1 MATYLISKEEFVTLY
16 KYGSLHVRKTSCS
29 NEPNMESDI
38 DTLLSQ
44 SDVFEYAQ
52 ERLFLTADGES
63 SEVLEMTSV
72 TGIYPLDSISKR
84 VLEGEFN
91 GKIVFNDPVFEDK
104 VKRFLTEGTGRYKAL
119 KGIKALFGIFGIQE
133 EPEEEIVNEILKGLS
148 FRRQWKYYDIPLDRR
163 SPWSM
168 LIAYDR
174 YRNYPNNG
182 ATGYFFDM
190 IDAFLYGAF
199 PREDL
204 LGFDE
209 DIVRDLSGSVYKE
222 LEILR
227 GERFRDVASKI
238 SSREDLKI
246 NASIEKTYGSAFLPA
261 LFFLVKD
268 RIRKGG
274 DELTVENIAF
284 LRYVGKEY
292 PELFPRLLT
301 LIGGFFGYSWVY
313 DRYYEALG
321 MPFVKNRLELKPLQE
336 EAAETET
343 EEAKPVEDE
352 EKTETGQKPADEPV
366 EESPTEPAD
375 AQDEKEEAPVVSDSP
390 DADEPKQEGAENPE
404 DEAAIPAEESPKKME
419 EAVVPEEK
427 PGPVTG
433 SASDVKELEEKK
445 EETAPEDFA
454 EPEEESAPE
463 IVEPA
468 EEKAEDIVQHQPSVQ
483 DDDEETIEDVF
494 GARLS
499 FTEFATEVYKRS
511 ISSIRK
517 NKSLREKR
525 FAESLARESTR
536 MELLDIV
543 RSGQSFQLAGMKNKL
558 DPEFSPTQWDNFK
571 TEIMTFNKR

>member
-16 KYGSLHVRKTSCS
+16 KYGSLHIRKTSCS

-52 ERLFLTADGES
+52 ERLFLTADDEPSGI
-63 SEVLEMTSV
+63 LEMTSV

-91 GKIVFNDPVFEDK
+91 GKIIFNDPVFEAK

-133 EPEEEIVNEILKGLS
+133 EPEEEIVKEILNGLS
-148 FRRQWKYYDIPLDRR
+148 FRRQWKYYDIPLDMR

-174 YRNYPNNG
+174 YRNYPNKG

-209 DIVRDLSGSVYKE
+209 DIVRDLSGSIYKE
-222 LEILR
+222 LEDLR

-238 SSREDLKI
+238 SSREDLSI
-246 NASIEKTYGSAFLPA
+246 NASIENTYGSAFLPA

-274 DELTVENIAF
+274 DELTVENLAF
-284 LRYVGKEY
+284 LRDVGKEY

-336 EAAETET
+336 DAAETET
-343 EEAKPVEDE
+343 EEAKPEEDE

-366 EESPTEPAD
+366 EESPTESAGDP
-375 AQDEKEEAPVVSDSP
+375 DEMEETAVVPDSP
-390 DADEPKQEGAENPE
+390 NDETKEKGVENPE
-404 DEAAIPAEESPKKME
+404 DEAAIQAEESPKQME

-427 PGPVTG
+427 PGPVAG
-433 SASDVKELEEKK
+433 SASDVKEPEEKK
-445 EETAPEDFA
+445 EETAPEGFA

>member
-16 KYGSLHVRKTSCS
+16 KYGSLHIRKTSCS
-29 NEPNMESDI
+29 NEPSMESDI

-52 ERLFLTADGES
+52 ERLFLTADGEPS
-63 SEVLEMTSV
+63 GILEMTSV

-199 PREDL
+199 SREDL

-209 DIVRDLSGSVYKE
+209 DIVRDLSGSIYTE
-222 LEILR
+222 LEKLR

-246 NASIEKTYGSAFLPA
+246 NAFIEKAYGSAFLPA

-274 DELTVENIAF
+274 DEITVENLAF
-284 LRYVGKEY
+284 LRDVGKEY

-321 MPFVKNRLELKPLQE
+321 MPFVKNRLELKPLLE
-336 EAAETET
+336 DATESET

-352 EKTETGQKPADEPV
+352 EKTEPGHNLADEPV
-366 EESPTEPAD
+366 EESPTEPSGD
-375 AQDEKEEAPVVSDSP
+375 RDEKQEAPMVSDSL
-390 DADEPKQEGAENPE
+390 DADVQKQEGAENPE
-404 DEAAIPAEESPKKME
+404 DEAAIQAEESPQPME

-427 PGPVTG
+427 PEHIAG
-433 SASDVKELEEKK
+433 SSSELEEPEEKK
-445 EETAPEDFA
+445 EEPAPEGLD
-454 EPEEESAPE
+454 EPAEESAPE
-463 IVEPA
+463 CVDPSEENVETGQEEEFYVDVLGEKHSFGEFAMDVYQKSIPKTVKERDNRIQKFCEFLDREESRKELFLIVKSGQAFMLSSVKNKIDPA
-468 EEKAEDIVQHQPSVQ
+468 
-483 DDDEETIEDVF
+483 
-494 GARLS
+494 
-499 FTEFATEVYKRS
+499 FTESQWKKFKEAIMKF
-511 ISSIRK
+511 K
-517 NKSLREKR
+517 NS
-525 FAESLARESTR
+525 
-536 MELLDIV
+536 
-543 RSGQSFQLAGMKNKL
+543 
-558 DPEFSPTQWDNFK
+558 
-571 TEIMTFNKR
+571 